1 MQERIFKNGQ
11 NTPCNVSFSSISLKW
26 RKKYT
31 CQIFVKTASVYANL
45 ATIRWKGKHHFFTQ
59 NQWVDN
65 RCEKYGRN
73 SERTITSRKDIVL
86 TSIQLPCA
94 MAGAKTNREDVSVQR
109 NSHNEI
115 LCLPM
120 AKKIEQHSTSFLDPP
135 QITWDP
141 PPNYEASKA
150 FLKECFRHSAPEP
163 KPSPP
168 GRDRRGVSLIRGPG
182 GTITTGLN
190 TNNLAPR
197 DEPPIHPHKLHP
209 NRPKPPETFF
219 RPGVW
224 VGQNFPYWFPQ
235 GGGPAGPPPTL
246 SQIPN
251 PSSETMSRTTHPH
264 GTYSKLKGGLLPV
277 AGDFSRPLAYG
288 LETPTS
294 QVVWY
299 RHFGVRSSAMNIIPE
314 IKNCRKNMLAML
326 WLNHDGHK

>member
-1 MQERIFKNGQ
+1 MFVPLTLFAGCRRPPPLSKEKKMAKKWRSWTRWKKKAWGFVVKKKKPSFWVIYCSFWRRAHVTADHTKIILTERKKKVQERIFKNGQ

-209 NRPKPPETFF
+209 NRLKTPETFF
-219 RPGVW
+219 RPGV
-224 VGQNFPYWFPQ
+224 
-235 GGGPAGPPPTL
+235 
-246 SQIPN
+246 
-251 PSSETMSRTTHPH
+251 
-264 GTYSKLKGGLLPV
+264 
-277 AGDFSRPLAYG
+277 
-288 LETPTS
+288 
-294 QVVWY
+294 
-299 RHFGVRSSAMNIIPE
+299 
-314 IKNCRKNMLAML
+314 
-326 WLNHDGHK
+326 